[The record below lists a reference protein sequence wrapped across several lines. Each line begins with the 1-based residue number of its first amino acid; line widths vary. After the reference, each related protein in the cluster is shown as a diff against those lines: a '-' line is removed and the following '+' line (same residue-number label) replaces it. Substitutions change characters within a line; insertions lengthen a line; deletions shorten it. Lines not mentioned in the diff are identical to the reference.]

1 MLTPCDIIL
10 LRSHRSHPRRHSPV
24 VLAHRQSLVD
34 YRAVRPHLKKIL
46 TEQRGAPLAA
56 ATLVYYY
63 HAKYRYWFKQQWDVN
78 TPHWVDAPRFSTGF
92 QMFADGYN
100 MSWIPNT
107 NHVPALR
114 RLVRP
119 TVLPTAPQTW
129 TANGN
134 SPARSGGA
142 NPSRSAES
150 PASPQRPRV
159 RNHNPDP
166 RLLETGPL
174 VHKLRNMKINE
185 LLSKAATPVPQGAAG
200 VRCLTWHAKG
210 GCFSDCLRV
219 QDHTALEGEE
229 KEALYQWCK
238 LALE

>member
-92 QMFADGYN
+92 QM
-100 MSWIPNT
+100 
-107 NHVPALR
+107 L
-114 RLVRP
+114 
-119 TVLPTAPQTW
+119 
-129 TANGN
+129 
-134 SPARSGGA
+134 
-142 NPSRSAES
+142 
-150 PASPQRPRV
+150 
-159 RNHNPDP
+159 
-166 RLLETGPL
+166 
-174 VHKLRNMKINE
+174 KLYFIVK
-185 LLSKAATPVPQGAAG
+185 
-200 VRCLTWHAKG
+200 
-210 GCFSDCLRV
+210 
-219 QDHTALEGEE
+219 HTQ
-229 KEALYQWCK
+229 KH
-238 LALE
+238 